1 MPDDGDIL
9 FFSLRKAR
17 PAASIARLISTS
29 CTLVA
34 GSRSIFAFCHS
45 GISVLLAASLLHV
58 AQVGVYVDE
67 LSLYFVELLVEV
79 GDEALK

>member
-1 MPDDGDIL
+1 
-9 FFSLRKAR
+9 
-17 PAASIARLISTS
+17 
-29 CTLVA
+29 LVA